1 MSVYAIELDFIGI
14 GNGSSS
20 GGSNI
25 SGSYLVPHLDTNPA
39 VGYRFAVI
47 DNVGS
52 VAGRV
57 IDVYHSDYVKN
68 EEEYK
73 YKPVAWTWSVASGG
87 DGKTR
92 RRSKQELL
100 QMCKGTVNWSVFG
113 NPDASSY
120 NHNSSLDIWTT
131 CEKLGLNEFTR
142 YPEQI
147 SSQITPAKLDK
158 ILAYLGTSCSAIL
171 SDSASVSVEPIFEA
185 RVQGKNICGTVTDL
199 AIILRKIDSDDVPPS
214 PSNRENVLATIT
226 RATNRE
232 FPNMLHMPDKN
243 GIPNATQLLW
253 TNAPKIGDSSVAN
266 YSTLMLKGYGVGICY
281 GKVVNNTITI
291 NYHNKTGSG
300 NAIVKTTKIPRGSV
314 FNLSYASGII
324 DKTAFSGREFVG
336 WNMYNNYASKATQIW
351 GFAKNGKIYED
362 GWYSKSKAGVTIS
375 NLVDHAQLNSAQTN
389 PLDTSEIHLYPVR
402 SSQQFVHIGYY
413 VDYDAYQ
420 AGTDIGNSIYYYG
433 GASDISYTKLYK
445 TKQAGNTAPL
455 FWPGGQINGMDGN
468 YDVLPAVN
476 TKENTSNKYRSF
488 TGWVIYNDAKKKWCG
503 YNEAADS
510 FDWYDSYEKAA
521 ANQIATTY
529 MRNSTKYKGSYSNYN
544 DVKKLNDFFGKYC
557 YNTTGNIGN
566 YYVVGV
572 YKGELCNLRYKTAMT
587 DSATVSGYLNSV
599 GSGIS
604 DTTAWNNYF
613 STCLNPLDQIEDI
626 NREDVAW
633 AVYWTDENK
642 ENTSWWES
650 PGYPWDTNDA
660 IVYIQNEQPVD
671 YNKLKIEKAEYSVC
685 PLTDCYTSEQLNNFV
700 NLGSTKHL
708 PEEHFE
714 GFEFGGWTFIT
725 TGTLYYGYDNNNV
738 LGWYTLDKIN
748 KNKTNS
754 DTSYYGFY
762 IMQPE
767 EALKDSFFETGN
779 RERNINF
786 FALWKELPTYTVNYY
801 EDGKSLGSQK
811 IDASTVIAAQT
822 NGKSYQFYSRYNSK
836 LSSRPNSSYNYL
848 GWSYD
853 SSADAIL
860 NIGFEESNGDDKQC
874 FSGYETYSSTVLASP
889 TGFTW
894 QTDSS
899 GNKYINLYSIKSLKP
914 KSIRIK
920 YYQNIPS
927 DTFVDYAQS
936 IGDYGYKVNLGDSET
951 YHIEFL
957 DKEASAVT
965 SSNWEDYAKKYSG
978 TVALKGNLFSKVFTS
993 FTGPKYF
1000 FLGWKDISTGTVYNA
1015 GDNIDASNYS
1025 ADVLNLYAIWGK
1037 YEVFFKANAPADATV
1052 THSYPASEA
1061 ATDSRGVSFP
1071 HKQVVGAAK
1080 ASFAL
1085 DENKF
1090 YDSSDRYDFTGW
1102 KLYRYSNGEKEYLLN
1117 SHIDSSSSST
1127 DAAILQNA
1135 DTVDRNWLIR
1145 FVGSFDLL
1153 PGAEFYLEAQ
1163 WSKKNLSPQTFTVK
1177 YNPNAD
1183 KNHTVNGHSA
1193 DYVDSSGVTIT
1204 GNMPDQVITY
1214 GIYQDLRDVT
1224 GSRNPQHYY
1233 KYPNYSFVGWVAY
1246 RVKDGETKGQYYA
1259 YTSADL
1265 SNSRWMPKS
1274 AVNSNFGEHGGYH
1287 LFANNA
1293 SVGKIA
1299 PAGYT
1304 VTMFAVWKANAC
1316 SVQFV
1321 SNTRCGVDNYITSM
1335 PESVIASI
1343 GDKFT
1348 VPSDSNSTPKLK
1360 NSNELEFIGWNTAY
1374 NGTGTSY
1381 PQGETIELS
1390 KSILNENDV
1399 LVLYAQWRVNIDVS
1413 VEEIYYSTDSN
1424 GSYRVDNDTK
1434 LKEDGLYYVFATVK
1448 SNSNLFDISF
1458 NLPTIATIAGSSL
1471 MNTNKS
1477 AEIGHSEYP
1486 GEKDTYHNFYCGEVK
1501 ITPPSEDALRNKY
1514 FTADD
1519 AIVTVTGTIAISSAT
1534 RNGNEIP
1541 WAYTE
1546 TNYDNN
1552 SKELDK
1558 YFLINAPHTY
1568 SSHQSPSSNVYSGQ
1582 LVSGIH
1588 SYSNMSLFNAVFSC
1602 FAKRYD
1608 LSNMQIKRFDNNFIQ
1623 YNSNEELRNNVSA
1636 FSSSSSSNFSES
1648 KTYRYRNANR
1658 YPISFRDAYSRMS
1671 WIKSNPELFDD
1682 SHSTI
1687 TVYPIDLIADN
1698 INVYKGGGS
1707 TVYNKGVSPEESY
1720 NVEGVY
1726 LLKTMLN
1733 PINELHVNLKIAVF
1747 GVTADGDKEYICEQT
1762 ILGEV
1767 FSQYIYDPN
1776 EEVYIYTLRL
1786 KTDSFIV
1793 DKRYT
1798 DLYINGYVYD
1808 SNLINTSYS
1817 TYFEQNGD
1825 NNTFEKSVPVVS
1837 PFNLSFIEPNAYY
1850 TREKDVV
1857 SGFRISNS
1865 SPYNLKNDVGYTI
1878 SVYGTNKI
1886 DKNTV
1891 PIARKTGLLG
1901 APTANSTMAWIKWSV
1916 PKDMSDTAYIK
1927 IIVDTGAVYNT
1938 ETITAEWGV
1947 KNNLVFNT
1955 PDTTYSDKAPSWYS
1969 DSIGTEN
1976 ASNMSSYNLDY
1987 NNKGNDVDSFS
1998 WDYFTYDNATD
2009 SYQIVTNKVSAN
2021 GTAVI
2026 SKKGCPDTD
2035 DGSIKSGYGYGL
2047 NVNTS
2052 ITSTAPEDA
2061 VTDCQNAYVAF
2072 PEFNNAVTGKADNYY
2087 QFSLD
2092 TAANY
2097 LINPAGVR
2105 SGFKNIGSS
2114 MANISADKHNEGS
2127 YGTFATLKKSGDNFG
2142 LPKNSS
2148 TGDATHF
2155 IPIWM
2160 PDGDYEVTG
2169 IIDEIWTPM
2178 GMISKKIVSNT
2189 LKVDGNMYDDFK
2201 VSHYTIKQ
2209 AE

>member
-1 MSVYAIELDFIGI
+1 M
-14 GNGSSS
+14 
-20 GGSNI
+20 
-25 SGSYLVPHLDTNPA
+25 
-39 VGYRFAVI
+39 
-47 DNVGS
+47 
-52 VAGRV
+52 
-57 IDVYHSDYVKN
+57 
-68 EEEYK
+68 
-73 YKPVAWTWSVASGG
+73 
-87 DGKTR
+87 
-92 RRSKQELL
+92 
-100 QMCKGTVNWSVFG
+100 
-113 NPDASSY
+113 
-120 NHNSSLDIWTT
+120 
-131 CEKLGLNEFTR
+131 
-142 YPEQI
+142 
-147 SSQITPAKLDK
+147 
-158 ILAYLGTSCSAIL
+158 
-171 SDSASVSVEPIFEA
+171 
-185 RVQGKNICGTVTDL
+185 
-199 AIILRKIDSDDVPPS
+199 
-214 PSNRENVLATIT
+214 
-226 RATNRE
+226 
-232 FPNMLHMPDKN
+232 
-243 GIPNATQLLW
+243 
-253 TNAPKIGDSSVAN
+253 
-266 YSTLMLKGYGVGICY
+266 
-281 GKVVNNTITI
+281 
-291 NYHNKTGSG
+291 
-300 NAIVKTTKIPRGSV
+300 
-314 FNLSYASGII
+314 
-324 DKTAFSGREFVG
+324 
-336 WNMYNNYASKATQIW
+336 
-351 GFAKNGKIYED
+351 
-362 GWYSKSKAGVTIS
+362 
-375 NLVDHAQLNSAQTN
+375 
-389 PLDTSEIHLYPVR
+389 
-402 SSQQFVHIGYY
+402 
-413 VDYDAYQ
+413 
-420 AGTDIGNSIYYYG
+420 
-433 GASDISYTKLYK
+433 
-445 TKQAGNTAPL
+445 
-455 FWPGGQINGMDGN
+455 
-468 YDVLPAVN
+468 
-476 TKENTSNKYRSF
+476 
-488 TGWVIYNDAKKKWCG
+488 
-503 YNEAADS
+503 
-510 FDWYDSYEKAA
+510 
-521 ANQIATTY
+521 
-529 MRNSTKYKGSYSNYN
+529 
-544 DVKKLNDFFGKYC
+544 
-557 YNTTGNIGN
+557 
-566 YYVVGV
+566 
-572 YKGELCNLRYKTAMT
+572 
-587 DSATVSGYLNSV
+587 
-599 GSGIS
+599 
-604 DTTAWNNYF
+604 
-613 STCLNPLDQIEDI
+613 
-626 NREDVAW
+626 
-633 AVYWTDENK
+633 
-642 ENTSWWES
+642 
-650 PGYPWDTNDA
+650 
-660 IVYIQNEQPVD
+660 
-671 YNKLKIEKAEYSVC
+671 
-685 PLTDCYTSEQLNNFV
+685 
-700 NLGSTKHL
+700 
-708 PEEHFE
+708 
-714 GFEFGGWTFIT
+714 
-725 TGTLYYGYDNNNV
+725 
-738 LGWYTLDKIN
+738 
-748 KNKTNS
+748 
-754 DTSYYGFY
+754 
-762 IMQPE
+762 
-767 EALKDSFFETGN
+767 
-779 RERNINF
+779 
-786 FALWKELPTYTVNYY
+786 
-801 EDGKSLGSQK
+801 
-811 IDASTVIAAQT
+811 
-822 NGKSYQFYSRYNSK
+822 
-836 LSSRPNSSYNYL
+836 
-848 GWSYD
+848 
-853 SSADAIL
+853 
-860 NIGFEESNGDDKQC
+860 
-874 FSGYETYSSTVLASP
+874 
-889 TGFTW
+889 
-894 QTDSS
+894 
-899 GNKYINLYSIKSLKP
+899 
-914 KSIRIK
+914 
-920 YYQNIPS
+920 
-927 DTFVDYAQS
+927 
-936 IGDYGYKVNLGDSET
+936 NLGDSET

-965 SSNWEDYAKKYSG
+965 SSNWESYVKKYSG

-1037 YEVFFKANAPADATV
+1037 YEVFFKANAPVDATV

-1080 ASFAL
+1080 PSFAL

-1163 WSKKNLSPQTFTVK
+1163 WSKKNLSPQTFTIK

-1193 DYVDSSGVTIT
+1193 DYVDSSGVTIA

-1214 GIYQDLRDVT
+1214 GIFQDLRDVT

-2209 AE
+2209 AK